1 MTGPPWLAGVLAA
14 LMILVAASAAA
25 RLCWL
30 RPRGRPAQADGDVLH
45 VLMGAAMAGMFEP
58 GIGPVPAVAWQVV
71 FAAAAAWF
79 TWQAIRRRGTIVP
92 APYSH
97 PASHVVECGA
107 MLYMLWPAAASHR
120 PGSMPGMT
128 GHAGAVADNPALAL
142 VLAVCMLGYIV
153 WAIDQLLARRP
164 ATARIH
170 AGAGLQA
177 SDMARQN
184 GGTRSLRKPASPRP
198 GHGSGPPHAPRLA
211 ACQKITMGLAMGY
224 MLVTML

>member
-14 LMILVAASAAA
+14 LMIMVAASAAA

-30 RPRGRPAQADGDVLH
+30 RPRSGLAQTDGDALH

-58 GIGPVPAVAWQVV
+58 GIGPVPSGAWQVV

-79 TWQAIRRRGTIVP
+79 TWQAIRRRGTSIPV
-92 APYSH
+92 PYSH

-107 MLYMLWPAAASHR
+107 MIFMLWPASASHR
-120 PGSMPGMT
+120 QAGMPGMT
-128 GHAGAVADNPALAL
+128 GHADAVAGNPALAL

-164 ATARIH
+164 ATARVR

-177 SDMARQN
+177 RGMARQH
-184 GGTRSLRKPASPRP
+184 GGARSPRQPAGPRP
-198 GHGSGPPHAPRLA
+198 GYAGRPPRAARLA

-224 MLVTML
+224 MLLTML